1 MKIPLPPVSSSQE
14 VIHVGDRFTMSGN
27 DAAARDVCCVL
38 WVANPEE
45 TGFFVKL
52 LLALRQP
59 NGSL

>member
-1 MKIPLPPVSSSQE
+1 
-14 VIHVGDRFTMSGN
+14 MSGN

-59 NGSL
+59 NSSM